1 MRAIASSLAVHL
13 LVVFLLA
20 VTLNIFLINHPKA
33 DYVIDLD
40 MYESE
45 TSSSGTPKDLF
56 PEPLSKAE
64 TSSLLEQ
71 AASVTTAPAPA
82 KAASDITLTSGEPNE
97 KAVAA
102 SSVSGDS
109 VANASTGSNEKAGAG
124 LGGDSDSGG
133 SKDNGTGA
141 SNGNGLGSVASNEA
155 EPPSRPTA
163 PFDFNGFAS
172 AVEANKE
179 YPYQAIKRE
188 LTGSVTMQITL
199 DSSGSLISCE
209 VIASSG
215 SLLDKAAV
223 RAVKAACPYPNPT
236 NSTVTFSTTLHFVLN

>member
-1 MRAIASSLAVHL
+1 M

-20 VTLNIFLINHPKA
+20 VTLNIFLVKHPKA

-64 TSSLLEQ
+64 TSSRLEQ
-71 AASVTTAPAPA
+71 AASVTAAPAPA

-109 VANASTGSNEKAGAG
+109 EANDSTGSNEKAGAG
-124 LGGDSDSGG
+124 LGGNSDSGG
-133 SKDNGTGA
+133 KDNGTGA
-141 SNGNGLGSVASNEA
+141 SNGNGLGSVAANEA
-155 EPPSRPTA
+155 EPPARPTT

-209 VIASSG
+209 VIASGG

-236 NSTVTFSTTLHFVLN
+236 NSTVTFSTTLHFILN